1 MIQNE
6 LSNTFL
12 ISLEEKRCIK
22 MGQIKTVL
30 VEINYNG
37 EMTLLEFKKSIT
49 NENEYSTEQGII
61 LRASILGDESLCSTA
76 ERIDDNVIL
85 LDSSEFIEH
94 IFVDNYNEIVNQLI
108 EDKNSGVES
117 TDEDYI
123 ISDPNITI
131 PYDPNSIRV
140 TQGRFSLREI
150 FEMING
156 TDDDESILDLSP
168 DFQRNYVWD
177 NTRKSRLIESI
188 LLKIPLPVFYLA
200 RNIEGKYQVVD
211 GVQRLSVINEY
222 FSNGFKLRNLEYL
235 EEECDQKFFQRE
247 NKPSLHPKF
256 VRHLRSYQIDCNI
269 IEPDTPFRVKSDI
282 FKRLNT
288 GGRSLN
294 NQEIRNSVL
303 RKESRDFVRKLASSE
318 GFKIA
323 TNNSVKAK
331 RMMDQELIIR
341 YIGFYLIYKDKII
354 PTKLHYNGKMDE
366 FLDNVV
372 EILNNEYKTFPFNQI
387 EKDFMLAMKN
397 ANILFG
403 GYAFRKVEL
412 DYYIQAKNMI
422 NKSLFTAFS
431 VLLSDYEQN
440 VVESKGKVIKDFAN
454 WLLKESYLFES
465 ITYGTNDRARIDTT
479 FLLIEKFLQTTLGVK
494 K

>member
-1 MIQNE
+1 
-6 LSNTFL
+6 
-12 ISLEEKRCIK
+12 
-22 MGQIKTVL
+22 MGYIKTVS
-30 VEINYNG
+30 VEVNSNA
-37 EMTLLEFKKSIT
+37 EMTVLEFKKSLT
-49 NENEYSTEQGII
+49 EENEYSTEQGII
-61 LRASILGDESLCSTA
+61 LKANISGTESLCTTA
-76 ERIDDNVIL
+76 ERIDNNL
-85 LDSSEFIEH
+85 LLIDYSDIIEQL
-94 IFVDNYNEIVNQLI
+94 FVENYNEILNKLV
-108 EDKNSGVES
+108 EDKKSGVES
-117 TDEDYI
+117 TDEVYI
-123 ISDPNITI
+123 NSDPNITI

-156 TDDDESILDLSP
+156 TEYEESILDLSP

-200 RNIEGKYQVVD
+200 RNNEGKYQVVD

-235 EEECDQKFFQRE
+235 KEECDQKLFLKE

-269 IEPDTPFRVKSDI
+269 IEPDTPYPVKSDI

-294 NQEIRNSVL
+294 NQEIRNSIL
-303 RKESRDFVRKLASSE
+303 RKESRDFVRKLANSE
-318 GFKIA
+318 AFKSA
-323 TNNSVKAK
+323 TNNSVRAK

-341 YIGFYLIYKDKII
+341 YIGFYLIYKDKFKSISSQ
-354 PTKLHYNGKMDE
+354 LHYNGKMDE
-366 FLDNVV
+366 FLDSVV
-372 EILNNEYKTFPFNQI
+372 EILNNEYKTFPFSKI
-387 EKDFMLAMKN
+387 EKDFIIAMKN
-397 ANILFG
+397 AYTLFG
-403 GYAFRKVEL
+403 EYAFRKVEL
-412 DYYIQAKNMI
+412 DYNIRAKNMI

-431 VLLSDYEQN
+431 VLLSNFDQDI
-440 VVESKGKVIKDFAN
+440 VESKDKLIKEFAY
-454 WLLKESYLFES
+454 WLDRETYLFES

-479 FLLIEKFLQTTLGVK
+479 FLLIEKFLKTTLGVIYND
-494 K
+494 